1 MFIKLWL
8 PSRATVEWNGA
19 GEKMNGLRASGWPA
33 QIMPQRA
40 IIQRAVILTAFMVW
54 ALLLEGISGRHQPLR
69 TTPAQHSYL

>member
-19 GEKMNGLRASGWPA
+19 GEKINGLRASGWPA

-40 IIQRAVILTAFMVW
+40 IIQRAVILTAFMV
-54 ALLLEGISGRHQPLR
+54 
-69 TTPAQHSYL
+69 